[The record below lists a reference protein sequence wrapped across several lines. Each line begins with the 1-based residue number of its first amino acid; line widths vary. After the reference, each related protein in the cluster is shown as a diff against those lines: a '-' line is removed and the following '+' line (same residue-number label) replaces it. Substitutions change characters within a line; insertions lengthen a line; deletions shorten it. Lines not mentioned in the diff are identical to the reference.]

1 MASLLVLSTSALCV
15 KLGMNEGMQ
24 KVDQTKFSFNA
35 ESDAAYETENLLMM
49 SALYVKQEILWLINV
64 TKELPLVG
72 ENKNSAARRRQVPS
86 RPQWRDLG
94 ENEISPLGRWHAELQ
109 YKDF

>member
-72 ENKNSAARRRQVPS
+72 ENKNSAARRRQIPS
-86 RPQWRDLG
+86 RPQ
-94 ENEISPLGRWHAELQ
+94 
-109 YKDF
+109 